1 MEFSDKLL
9 VEFSDKKGCLM
20 TLYSDASVEL
30 KILTVILI
38 VERIQASHVYFYPT
52 HLLHNH
58 NILLHVGKR
67 TLTHRSLH

>member
-38 VERIQASHVYFYPT
+38 VERIQASHVYFYFMSFT
-52 HLLHNH
+52 RRIYYITIIFYYTSVKEH
-58 NILLHVGKR
+58 
-67 TLTHRSLH
+67 